1 MGFARACRPRFNAA
15 PWRDSETL
23 VLRATVIAGRRYAD
37 DFEVVWRGMAIG
49 RIMRASGGPTE
60 RPSEPR

>member
-1 MGFARACRPRFNAA
+1 MP
-15 PWRDSETL
+15 DSESL
-23 VLRATVIAGRRYAD
+23 ALRPTVIAGQRYAD

-60 RPSEPR
+60 RPSELR